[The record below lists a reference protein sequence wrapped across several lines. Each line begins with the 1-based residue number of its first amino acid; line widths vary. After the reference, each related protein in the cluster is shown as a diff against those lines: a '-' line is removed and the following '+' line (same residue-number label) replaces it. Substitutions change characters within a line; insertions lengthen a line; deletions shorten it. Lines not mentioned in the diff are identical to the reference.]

1 MSNISLFWSK
11 IRFRSFLGTEASPR
25 GGGGEGGHCMS
36 LVNTVLISYLL
47 GAISVSLLQSMI
59 YIINQASACIF
70 KKSRVIC
77 LTN

>member
-1 MSNISLFWSK
+1 
-11 IRFRSFLGTEASPR
+11 
-25 GGGGEGGHCMS
+25 MS

-59 YIINQASACIF
+59 YIINQASACKF
-70 KKSRVIC
+70 V